1 MAGPRPGNPIELENV
16 TKRFGDHTAVDTL
29 SVVVPPGALL
39 GVIGPNGSGKTTTL
53 RMILSILSPDAGRV
67 RVLGRTNPPSAD
79 DRISYLPEERGLYK
93 KMKVRHQLGYLAR
106 LKGVPSAVVR
116 RRVDAWLER
125 LDLAAWADKRIET
138 LSKGMAQ
145 KIQVAGAIINE
156 PDILILDE
164 PFSGLDPV
172 NLETVRGLLLEQRER
187 GATILLS
194 THDMDR
200 AETLCERILMIYQ
213 GGKVLDGTLQEIQ
226 DTFGRDTV
234 RIRHAGGAAVVR
246 ELAGDVPL
254 RDLGN
259 VQEIRG
265 LDDPQGFLQACLRRG
280 AVEFFEEA
288 PPSLHDIFIRK
299 AQPDAEALRDLETAG
314 RAAPEVAS

>member
-1 MAGPRPGNPIELENV
+1 MAVSATEAPIQLEEV
-16 TKRFGDHTAVDTL
+16 TKRFGDHVAVNGL
-29 SVVVPPGALL
+29 STSVPAGALL

-67 RVLGRTNPPSAD
+67 SVLGRVNPPAAD

-93 KMKVRHQLGYLAR
+93 KMKVRHQLGYLAK
-106 LKGVPSAVVR
+106 LKGVPAAVAR
-116 RRVDAWLER
+116 RRVEAWLDR
-125 LDLAAWADKRIET
+125 LELTDWADKKIET

-145 KIQVAGAIINE
+145 KIQVAGAMINE
-156 PDILILDE
+156 PDILVLDE

-172 NLETVRGLLLEQRER
+172 NLEAIRNLLLEQRAR

-200 AETLCERILMIYQ
+200 AEKLCERILMIYQ
-213 GGKVLDGTLQEIQ
+213 GRKVLDGTLNEIQ
-226 DTFGRDTV
+226 ETFGRDTV

-246 ELAGDVPL
+246 ELAADAPL

-259 VQEIRG
+259 VQEVRG
-265 LDDPQGFLQACLRRG
+265 LGDPQAFLQAALQRG
-280 AVEFFEEA
+280 PVEFFEVA
-288 PPSLHDIFIRK
+288 PPSLHEIFIRK
-299 AQPDAEALRDLETAG
+299 AQPDAEALRDLEEAG
-314 RAAPEVAS
+314 RASQEASP